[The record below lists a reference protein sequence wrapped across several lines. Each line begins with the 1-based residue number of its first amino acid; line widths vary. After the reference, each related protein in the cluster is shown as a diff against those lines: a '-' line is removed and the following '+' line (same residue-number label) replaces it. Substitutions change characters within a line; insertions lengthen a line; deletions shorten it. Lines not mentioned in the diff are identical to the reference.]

1 MDRQIVCLAVPS
13 FELTLAR
20 LNEPRLRDRPIGLAP
35 VAHPRTLLHDV
46 SPEAAAD
53 GLYPGMV
60 VQQARQLCPALHVLT
75 PDSIRTAQAHTM
87 LSHIITRY
95 TPVWESTSPGSFV
108 LDLTGTTRLFGLTCD
123 TAGRLQRDIAMQVHL
138 DGMLGIGSNKLI
150 AQTAAGLIQPTQIYE
165 VRHGSER
172 AFMAPLRIETLPLL
186 HRPQMKSIRRCLADL
201 NLRTF
206 GDVAD
211 IPLPALDIA
220 VGRWAAPL
228 QRWAQGIDSTPV
240 MPSQIQPRL
249 EVSCPLRPDD
259 IDDHAVWRR
268 LAGLLEELCRALR
281 LHQRTCKRLTLT
293 IRYSDRTDVTGQ
305 QPIAPASYWEYDLAP
320 PLRTL
325 LHRCFR
331 RRIRLRTLTL
341 IATELAAPFE
351 QGRLFDDPT
360 EIACT
365 RRARAQRL
373 ALTLD
378 RLRARFGNRII
389 QYGNGA

>member
-1 MDRQIVCLAVPS
+1 
-13 FELTLAR
+13 
-20 LNEPRLRDRPIGLAP
+20 
-35 VAHPRTLLHDV
+35 
-46 SPEAAAD
+46 
-53 GLYPGMV
+53 
-60 VQQARQLCPALHVLT
+60 
-75 PDSIRTAQAHTM
+75 
-87 LSHIITRY
+87 
-95 TPVWESTSPGSFV
+95 
-108 LDLTGTTRLFGLTCD
+108 
-123 TAGRLQRDIAMQVHL
+123 
-138 DGMLGIGSNKLI
+138 
-150 AQTAAGLIQPTQIYE
+150 
-165 VRHGSER
+165 
-172 AFMAPLRIETLPLL
+172 MAPLRIETLPLL

>member
-1 MDRQIVCLAVPS
+1 MDRHIVCLAVPS

-35 VAHPRTLLHDV
+35 VTHPRTLLQDV
-46 SPEAAAD
+46 SQEAAAD
-53 GLYPGMV
+53 GLYPGMA
-60 VQQARQLCPALHVLT
+60 VQQARHLCPALHLLT
-75 PDSIRTAQAHTM
+75 PDPIRTAQAHTM
-87 LSHIITRY
+87 LSRIVTRY
-95 TPVWESTSPGSFV
+95 APIWEPTNPGSFL
-108 LDLTGTTRLFGLTCD
+108 LDLTGTTRLFGPTCD
-123 TAGRLQRDIAMQVHL
+123 TAVRLQRDIALQIHL
-138 DGMLGIGSNKLI
+138 DGMLGIGSNKLV

-172 AFMAPLRIETLPLL
+172 AFMAPLPIETLPLL
-186 HRPQMKSIRRCLADL
+186 HRSQMKPIRRCLADL

-206 GDVAD
+206 GDVAG
-211 IPLPALDIA
+211 IPRPALDIA

-240 MPSQIQPRL
+240 MPPQIQPQI
-249 EVSCPLRPDD
+249 EVSCRLQPDD
-259 IDDHAVWRR
+259 INDHAVWCR
-268 LAGLLEELCRALR
+268 LASLLEELCRTLR
-281 LHQRTCKRLTLT
+281 LQQRACKRLTLT
-293 IRYSDRTDVTGQ
+293 ILYSDQTDATGQ
-305 QPIAPASYWEYDLAP
+305 QPIKPASYWEYDLVP
-320 PLRTL
+320 SLRTL
-325 LHRCFR
+325 LRRCFR

-351 QGRLFDDPT
+351 QGRLFDDAA

-373 ALTLD
+373 SLTLD

-389 QYGNGA
+389 QYGTGE